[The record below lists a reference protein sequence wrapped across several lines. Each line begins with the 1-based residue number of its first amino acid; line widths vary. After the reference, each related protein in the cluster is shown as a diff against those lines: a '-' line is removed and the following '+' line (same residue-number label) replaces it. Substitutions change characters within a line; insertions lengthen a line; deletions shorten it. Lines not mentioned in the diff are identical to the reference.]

1 MHFRVP
7 PPWPSTSPAP
17 ASLAAIRRP
26 AQRRPA
32 QRRALPSA
40 AGQGAA
46 LDGVTPGVPSR
57 EASGR
62 SVWENWG
69 TMSLVVETDL
79 QSIED
84 IVEKI
89 MAELA

>member
-1 MHFRVP
+1 M
-7 PPWPSTSPAP
+7 TS
-17 ASLAAIRRP
+17 S
-26 AQRRPA
+26 
-32 QRRALPSA
+32 
-40 AGQGAA
+40 
-46 LDGVTPGVPSR
+46 GVPSR
-57 EASGR
+57 EGLGAVGLGKLG
-62 SVWENWG
+62 G

>member
-1 MHFRVP
+1 MTF
-7 PPWPSTSPAP
+7 SGA
-17 ASLAAIRRP
+17 LARG
-26 AQRRPA
+26 
-32 QRRALPSA
+32 L
-40 AGQGAA
+40 GAVD
-46 LDGVTPGVPSR
+46 LG
-57 EASGR
+57 
-62 SVWENWG
+62 NWG